1 MLTEQKPYYLS
12 NQSWF
17 MARLFESADS
27 FVTRKNAAKTRATY
41 RYALLLF
48 GQMKFGD
55 LPNEEMFK
63 KLNIYIKKANLQT
76 VIDDIYLFR
85 DDLTKK
91 NLSIRTK
98 HLYTAALQSWFSSN
112 NLQIPKSK
120 SRELRG
126 HIRPVTDDKAFTH
139 ETARRTFDQM
149 KSHVS
154 RCFFLF
160 LLSTGCRMGEALQV
174 KLTDVNWESDP
185 VTVTLD
191 ETTTKTGENRQVFLT
206 TEAAN
211 YIKTVWLTPSNQGGQ
226 TLNNRQRYI
235 KAAMNKTNGLIAS
248 GAAKNAHTTSDDDD
262 RLWPFTHVTAH
273 RFITT
278 AILRAGQDEK
288 TKNGILKLHPHSTR
302 KFFRTVF
309 GMAAGPD
316 TAETLLGHSPG
327 LTASYRRLETPELIK
342 IWKKH
347 EIALHI
353 NISQEAR
360 IALQTRDFNAMAIVE
375 IQEENKK
382 LKQAVDRMGKLFN
395 TLLNSKMYYENGEEL
410 KFTSIPF
417 IAELSNGES
426 YNLGIF
432 PFGKIVKG
440 D

>member
-1 MLTEQKPYYLS
+1 
-12 NQSWF
+12 

-41 RYALLLF
+41 HYALLLF

-55 LPNEEMFK
+55 LSEEEIFK
-63 KLNIYIKKANLQT
+63 KLNIYMKKANLQT

-85 DDLTKK
+85 DELTKK
-91 NLSIRTK
+91 NLAIRTK

-120 SRELRG
+120 SKELRG

-174 KLTDVNWESDP
+174 KLTDVKWESDP
-185 VTVTLD
+185 VMVTLD
-191 ETTTKTGENRQVFLT
+191 ETTTKTGERRQVFLT

-211 YIKTVWLTPSNQGGQ
+211 YIKTVWLTSSNQGGQ
-226 TLNNRQRYI
+226 VLNNRQRYI

-248 GAAKNAHTTSDDDD
+248 GAARNAHTTSDDDD

-302 KFFRTVF
+302 KFFRTAF

-316 TAETLLGHSPG
+316 AAETLLGHSPG
-327 LTASYRRLETPELIK
+327 LTSSYRRLETEELAK
-342 IWKKH
+342 IWKEH
-347 EIALHI
+347 EVALHI
-353 NISQEAR
+353 NISPEAR
-360 IALQTRDFNAMAIVE
+360 LALQTRDFNAMAIVE

-382 LKQAVDRMGKLFN
+382 LKQKLDNLGLLFK
-395 TLLNSKMYYENGEEL
+395 TILNSKIQYENGEEVN
-410 KFTSIPF
+410 FNSIPL
-417 IAELSNGES
+417 EVRLPNGES
-426 YNLGIF
+426 LDLGHF
-432 PFGKIVKG
+432 PYKKTVIN

>member
-1 MLTEQKPYYLS
+1 
-12 NQSWF
+12 

-55 LPNEEMFK
+55 LSEAEMFK
-63 KLNIYIKKANLQT
+63 KLNIYMKKANLQT

-91 NLSIRTK
+91 NLAIRTK

-120 SRELRG
+120 SKELRG

-174 KLTDVNWESDP
+174 KLTDVKWESDP

-191 ETTTKTGENRQVFLT
+191 ETTTKTGERQQVFLT

-211 YIKTVWLTPSNQGGQ
+211 YIKTVWLTQSNQGRQ
-226 TLNNRQRYI
+226 VLNNRQRYI

-248 GAAKNAHTTSDDDD
+248 GAARNAHTTSDDDD

-273 RFITT
+273 TFITT

-302 KFFRTVF
+302 KFFRTAF

-316 TAETLLGHSPG
+316 AAETLMGHSPG
-327 LTASYRRLETPELIK
+327 LTSSYRRLEMPELIK
-342 IWKKH
+342 IWKEH
-347 EIALHI
+347 EMALWI
-353 NISQEAR
+353 NISPEAR
-360 IALQTRDFNAMAIVE
+360 LALQTKDFNSAAIIE
-375 IQEENKK
+375 IQGENKR
-382 LKQAVDRMGKLFN
+382 LKQELESIKSILWHVTEGHSSIRKGDVINYHDGKLI
-395 TLLNSKMYYENGEEL
+395 TIITPK
-410 KFTSIPF
+410 
-417 IAELSNGES
+417 
-426 YNLGIF
+426 NL
-432 PFGKIVKG
+432 
-440 D
+440 